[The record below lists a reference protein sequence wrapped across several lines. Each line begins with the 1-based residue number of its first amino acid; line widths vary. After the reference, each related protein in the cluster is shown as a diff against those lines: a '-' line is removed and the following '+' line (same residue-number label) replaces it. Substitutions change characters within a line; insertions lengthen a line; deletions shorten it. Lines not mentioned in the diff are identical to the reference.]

1 MREHKQNWLDIFSCF
16 RVALDVRKIVLGTLG
31 VYISILLIYLVL
43 LTCSSGSE
51 AQLTFQEALRH
62 PADGIRG
69 LCVWMKTIS
78 LRHPLAQCQIGGRLA
93 AFGGA
98 AGILFLAIWA
108 FFGGAIARL
117 AAIDFAKGERI
128 EIGQAGAFTCKK
140 FGSFFWAPV
149 APLVFVAILFLCNYL
164 LGLAG
169 RLPGVGPII
178 VGLLFFLAAISGF
191 LVVILLIGT
200 ILGFPF
206 MWPAIAMEGT
216 DAFDAI
222 SRSFNYL
229 FARPWKT
236 LWCWLVALA
245 YGSVTTAF
253 AGWFVISVARVAYAG
268 VAAGMGSDF
277 DPIAEFLRSG
287 VPPDGTQWPLLIA
300 MVLVRVLII
309 LAGGLF
315 LGYIVSFKLTAF
327 TIIYAIIRR
336 DVDGTDMSEAYLPEQ
351 AEAPTETPEPPVA
364 QQPAQTGDGI
374 AEL

>member
-245 YGSVTTAF
+245 YGLATTAF
-253 AGWFVISVARVAYAG
+253 VGWFLICMLRIARASVGAGMAPEDFWALNDFIGAG
-268 VAAGMGSDF
+268 VPA
-277 DPIAEFLRSG
+277 
-287 VPPDGTQWPLLIA
+287 DGTQGSMLAA
-300 MVLVRVLII
+300 MVLVRMLMI

-315 LGYIVSFKLTAF
+315 LGYIVSFKITAY
-327 TIIYAIIRR
+327 TVIYAIIRR
-336 DVDGTDMSEAYLPEQ
+336 DVDGTDMSEAYLPE
-351 AEAPTETPEPPVA
+351 ADETPASPAAPP
-364 QQPAQTGDGI
+364 
-374 AEL
+374 AEQA